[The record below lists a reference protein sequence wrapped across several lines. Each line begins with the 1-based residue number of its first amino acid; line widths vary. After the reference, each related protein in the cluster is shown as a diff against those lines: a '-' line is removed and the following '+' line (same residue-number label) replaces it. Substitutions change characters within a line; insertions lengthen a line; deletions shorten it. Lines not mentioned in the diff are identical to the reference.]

1 MMKLIQIV
9 SVFVV
14 LLLLAMPVLAQDA
27 LPVDVGESPVA
38 MLSIAVVVLGV
49 ACIILMGMVVMLLNR
64 LGANLEAVRDMIP
77 AGFLQEINDT
87 IDQRV
92 NSMVYSSKTPID
104 DMVWGVVSPL
114 LTKAVSTIVGDEQ
127 QPHPPIPPKP
137 TA

>member
-1 MMKLIQIV
+1 MKLIQIV